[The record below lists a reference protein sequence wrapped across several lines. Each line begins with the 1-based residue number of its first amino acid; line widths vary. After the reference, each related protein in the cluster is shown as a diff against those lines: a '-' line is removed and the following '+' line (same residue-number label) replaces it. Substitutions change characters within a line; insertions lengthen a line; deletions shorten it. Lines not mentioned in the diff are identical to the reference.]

1 MRYQIITCLIGVVI
15 IGSVRAQSPDR
26 KSIWVYNNSDIDR
39 NELISIPLNRLIDDY
54 DNVSVPDLTFKSAAD
69 GSTIIHQLETGGLEK
84 PQNALLLVAVAANDS
99 TEIIMDFGPTYD
111 LPQMVFA
118 RYVPERF
125 DDFAWENDKIAYRLY
140 GRALEGKPGDA
151 EGMDVWCKRTENL
164 IIDKWYGHGDYHRD
178 HGEGLDYYS
187 VGNTLGAGDVAPYFE
202 DSLYYPRHYD
212 RYKVLDNG
220 PLRTSFILYYE
231 PWAVGEAMVSVSK
244 TITLDVGKQ
253 LNKIDLLFDIQGK
266 DSLQIAAGVARRK
279 EPTGVY
285 KNPTKGV
292 FAYEEPVMGNN
303 GQLFLGVIIPNGY
316 IKVEEKAEQYLTLF
330 DVLSNTSITYYTG
343 AAWNKAGDITDYME
357 WLQYLDNEKKQ
368 LDKPLNF
375 KVKKNYVDN

>member
-1 MRYQIITCLIGVVI
+1 MRYQIITFLIGVVI
-15 IGSVRAQSPDR
+15 IGTSKAQSFSN
-26 KSIWVYNNSDIDR
+26 KSIWVYNSSNVDR
-39 NELISIPLNRLIDDY
+39 NELVSIPINRVIEDI
-54 DNVSVPDLTFKSAAD
+54 DNVSNLTFKSVSD
-69 GSTIIHQLETGGLEK
+69 NSIVFHQLETRGLEK
-84 PQNALLLVAVAANDS
+84 PQNVLLLVAVAANDS
-99 TEIIMDFGPTYD
+99 VEIVMDFGLKHNPS
-111 LPQMVFA
+111 QKVFA
-118 RYVPERF
+118 RHVPERF
-125 DDFAWENDKIAYRLY
+125 DDFAWENNKIAYRLY
-140 GRALEGKPGDA
+140 GKALEGKPGDA
-151 EGMDVWCKRTENL
+151 EGMDVWCKRTEDL

-285 KNPTKGV
+285 KNPAKGV
-292 FAYEEPVMGNN
+292 FAYEEPLMGNN
-303 GQLFLGVIIPNGY
+303 GQLFLGIIIPDGFR
-316 IKVEEKAEQYLTLF
+316 KVEENQEQYLTLF
-330 DVLSNTSITYYTG
+330 DVLSNISRTYYTG
-343 AAWNKAGDITDYME
+343 AAWNKTGDITSYME

-368 LDKPLNF
+368 LDKPLSF
-375 KVKKNYVDN
+375 KVKRNYVDN